1 MPYLVLAI
9 VIIVECRETK
19 SKNHIFIGE
28 IEMKKLSTLKDL
40 VVTKVNPNVIR
51 IAIAV
56 VSLVLFALAAGAPDA
71 MGGVGMK

>member
-19 SKNHIFIGE
+19 SKNHIVIGE

>member
-1 MPYLVLAI
+1 
-9 VIIVECRETK
+9 
-19 SKNHIFIGE
+19 
-28 IEMKKLSTLKDL
+28 MKKLSTLKDL